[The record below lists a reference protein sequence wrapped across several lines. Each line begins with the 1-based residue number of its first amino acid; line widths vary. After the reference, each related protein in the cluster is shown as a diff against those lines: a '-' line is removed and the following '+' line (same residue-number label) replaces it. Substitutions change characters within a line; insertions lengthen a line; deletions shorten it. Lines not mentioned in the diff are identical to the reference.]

1 MKFKGILTLALLC
14 IVAASVAFTIMK
26 DSGANA
32 DSEKPAGQSVAGAD
46 VKEPVTETAPV
57 TEDDPPAVSNDAGLT
72 PPQSRKIIVYYFH
85 GDVRCVTCRKIEA
98 LAHDTLDSA
107 FKAEQDSGLVEWKT
121 INVDQK
127 GNDHYVNT
135 YQLTTRSIVIS
146 EISDG
151 SETRW
156 KNLDRI
162 WTKIRDENEFGDY
175 IQSEVRMWLEGSPQ

>member
-26 DSGANA
+26 DSGMNS
-32 DSEKPAGQSVAGAD
+32 DSEKPVGQSVAGAD
-46 VKEPVTETAPV
+46 VKEPGTETAPV
-57 TEDDPPAVSNDAGLT
+57 TGDAPPAAANDAGLSS
-72 PPQSRKIIVYYFH
+72 PKSRKIIVYYFH

-121 INVDQK
+121 VNVDQK

-135 YQLTTRSIVIS
+135 YQLTTRSIVVS
-146 EISDG
+146 EITG
-151 SETRW
+151 ESETRW
-156 KNLDRI
+156 KNLDQI
-162 WTKIRDENEFGDY
+162 WTKIRDENEFGNY
-175 IQSEVRMWLEGSPQ
+175 IQSEVRMWLEGSLQ